1 MGIHQLGSGSAFP
14 WDGTLEGF
22 GDSGVLFVSGF
33 GILQGLVTTLG
44 FLKIAPPFDFQAVA
58 LVWG

>member
-1 MGIHQLGSGSAFP
+1 MGIHQLGSGSAFS

-44 FLKIAPPFDFQAVA
+44 F
-58 LVWG
+58 